1 MQSQQLLIFT
11 LFTMSLFGLMAS
23 KSPLEGQ
30 EDTEK
35 NRTSRDYLFTYE
47 VVKHVMVES
56 IQDDDNRKRNSR
68 ILDVIGHQQDF
79 GQCLMKPTISECEK
93 YCIQIFQGKLIVICL
108 SMCCSSVFWFSV
120 SIFGLMLN
128 VYIFSLFLFFFF
140 FFLFSLIYIFSLFVL
155 YCVKCKNRTNK
166 KKIFQG
172 ELAARCTNQC
182 NMNWNVIINFVYIF
196 S

>member
-1 MQSQQLLIFT
+1 MQSSTQQLLAFT
-11 LFTMSLFGLMAS
+11 LLTMSLFGLMAS
-23 KSPLEGQ
+23 NSPQEGQERQ

-140 FFLFSLIYIFSLFVL
+140 FFFSFHWFIFFLCLFCIV
-155 YCVKCKNRTNK
+155 
-166 KKIFQG
+166 
-172 ELAARCTNQC
+172 
-182 NMNWNVIINFVYIF
+182 
-196 S
+196 